1 MATKLK
7 NNKLLVTIISCLVLV
22 GLSVGMYMTYP
33 NIEEYIEKNKDNY
46 FEYYSFYEQM
56 RYQMYLTYI
65 EALENENS
73 DSLTI
78 VEKLYDLPTKDFESI
93 YKDLLNK
100 YYDRYNDDE
109 VEQKVSF
116 SILNGV
122 VVETS
127 TNLNSATEENPQ
139 VEQSVKFSQLSQE
152 QQLAAIKDLLVEF
165 MRSDIDELRYQYN
178 LENLYYFAVDQTNNQ
193 TYSYNGYSG
202 PQLSELSL
210 LLNNRTED
218 TLAQLKEDYQYF
230 LVLDFDTEGNLTVS
244 NLYGVTFTSGYS
256 TSGNLSTINAEKE
269 VSNRLD
275 SRSLV
280 YNQVVTFTPIKNMTF
295 VYGVPTQLLYSDE
308 INQRD
313 YWPTF
318 YNIQGMSFFYDGIAL
333 IALALFALIIP
344 LKSISNVKFIKR
356 ILKWP
361 IESLLLTASIPFAFF
376 IELLP
381 NMIYSTIENRLV
393 TGIPEQAQA
402 IFTVTFNLVV
412 WFAVFTWMFILF
424 LYIKS
429 LFKQGWKVTF
439 TERCWTYRV
448 CRFFFRK
455 LRKLLKVDL
464 KEKNT
469 KKLFFLVGI
478 QCILLSL
485 FCLGWFFG
493 IIGVF
498 IYSIVLYV
506 LLRKYLM
513 KTQKDYVQLFEVTEQ
528 LAEGNLEVEID
539 EDLGIFNAFKEEVMH
554 IQGGFKKA
562 VEAEV
567 RSQRMKTDLIANVSH
582 DLKTPLTSI
591 ITYTDLL
598 KDEDLDK
605 EKRAQ
610 YLETLDQKAQR
621 LKILIEDLF
630 EMSKASSGNIT
641 MNLQEVE
648 VISLMKQT
656 LLELEDKIDAANL
669 IIRRNF
675 PEHKVLLMLDSERTF
690 RVFDNLILN
699 MTKYAMPHTR
709 AYINIVDLEQSVQII
724 FRNMSADEINVD
736 VDELTERF
744 VRGDQSRHT
753 EGSGLGLAIAK
764 SFVELQGGTLDI
776 HIDGD
781 LFKVILTF
789 NK

>member
-1 MATKLK
+1 M
-7 NNKLLVTIISCLVLV
+7 
-22 GLSVGMYMTYP
+22 
-33 NIEEYIEKNKDNY
+33 
-46 FEYYSFYEQM
+46 
-56 RYQMYLTYI
+56 
-65 EALENENS
+65 
-73 DSLTI
+73 
-78 VEKLYDLPTKDFESI
+78 
-93 YKDLLNK
+93 
-100 YYDRYNDDE
+100 
-109 VEQKVSF
+109 
-116 SILNGV
+116 
-122 VVETS
+122 
-127 TNLNSATEENPQ
+127 
-139 VEQSVKFSQLSQE
+139 
-152 QQLAAIKDLLVEF
+152 
-165 MRSDIDELRYQYN
+165 
-178 LENLYYFAVDQTNNQ
+178 
-193 TYSYNGYSG
+193 
-202 PQLSELSL
+202 
-210 LLNNRTED
+210 
-218 TLAQLKEDYQYF
+218 
-230 LVLDFDTEGNLTVS
+230 
-244 NLYGVTFTSGYS
+244 
-256 TSGNLSTINAEKE
+256 
-269 VSNRLD
+269 
-275 SRSLV
+275 
-280 YNQVVTFTPIKNMTF
+280 
-295 VYGVPTQLLYSDE
+295 
-308 INQRD
+308 
-313 YWPTF
+313 
-318 YNIQGMSFFYDGIAL
+318 
-333 IALALFALIIP
+333 
-344 LKSISNVKFIKR
+344 
-356 ILKWP
+356 
-361 IESLLLTASIPFAFF
+361 
-376 IELLP
+376 
-381 NMIYSTIENRLV
+381 
-393 TGIPEQAQA
+393 
-402 IFTVTFNLVV
+402 
-412 WFAVFTWMFILF
+412 
-424 LYIKS
+424 
-429 LFKQGWKVTF
+429 TF
-439 TERCWTYRV
+439 TERCWTYRG
-448 CRFFFRK
+448 CRFLIRK
-455 LRKLLKVDL
+455 LRKFLKVDL

-493 IIGVF
+493 IIGGF

-506 LLRKYLM
+506 FLRKYLM
-513 KTQKDYVQLFEVTEQ
+513 KTEKDYAHLFKVTEQ

-669 IIRRNF
+669 MIRRNF

-709 AYINIVDLEQSVQII
+709 AYIDIVDLEQSVQII
-724 FRNMSADEINVD
+724 FRNMSANEINVD

-744 VRGDQSRHT
+744 VRGDQARHT

-764 SFVELQGGTLDI
+764 SFVELQDGTLDI

>member
-1 MATKLK
+1 M
-7 NNKLLVTIISCLVLV
+7 LV
-22 GLSVGMYMTYP
+22 GLSIGMYRIYP
-33 NIEEYIEKNKDNY
+33 NIEEYVEKNRDNY
-46 FEYYSFYEQM
+46 FESYSFYEQM
-56 RYQMYLTYI
+56 RYQMYLTYV

-78 VEKLYDLPTKDFESI
+78 VEKLYDVPTKDFESI
-93 YKDLLNK
+93 YKDLLNQ
-100 YYDRYNDDE
+100 YYDRYGYDEEYDDDE
-109 VEQKVSF
+109 LEQKVSF

-122 VVETS
+122 TVETS
-127 TNLNSATEENPQ
+127 TSLNGAAEKNSQ
-139 VEQSVKFSQLSQE
+139 VEQSMKFSQLSQE

-165 MRSDIDELRYQYN
+165 MPSDIDELRYEYN

-193 TYSYNGYSG
+193 TYSYSGYSS

-210 LLNNRTED
+210 LLNNPTED

-256 TSGNLSTINAEKE
+256 TSENLPIINPEKE

-275 SRSLV
+275 SGSIV
-280 YNQVVTFTPIKNMTF
+280 YNQVVTFAPIKNMTF
-295 VYGVPTQLLYSDE
+295 VYGVPAQLLYYDD
-308 INQRD
+308 IYRD
-313 YWPTF
+313 DYVMTF
-318 YNIQGMSFFYDGIAL
+318 YNIQEMSLFYDGIAL
-333 IALALFALIIP
+333 VALAVFVLIIP

-376 IELLP
+376 IELIP
-381 NMIYSTIENRLV
+381 SIIYSTIENRLV

-402 IFTVTFNLVV
+402 IFTVTFNLLL

-439 TERCWTYRV
+439 TERCWTYRG
-448 CRFFFRK
+448 CRFLIRK
-455 LRKLLKVDL
+455 LRKFLKVDL
-464 KEKNT
+464 KEENT

-478 QCILLSL
+478 QWILISV

-493 IIGVF
+493 IIGGF

-506 LLRKYLM
+506 FLLKYLM
-513 KTQKDYVQLFEVTEQ
+513 KTEKDYAHLFKVTEQ
-528 LAEGNLEVEID
+528 LAEGNLDVEID

-621 LKILIEDLF
+621 LKVLIEDLF

-648 VISLMKQT
+648 LTSLMKQT
-656 LLELEDKIDAANL
+656 LLELEDKIEEANL
-669 IIRRNF
+669 MIRSNF

-709 AYINIVDLEQSVQII
+709 AYIDIVDLEQSVQII

>member
-7 NNKLLVTIISCLVLV
+7 NSKIFISVISCLFLLF
-22 GLSVGMYMTYP
+22 LSVGVYVNYH
-33 NIEEYIEKNKDNY
+33 NINDISKLRSYSY
-46 FEYYSFYEQM
+46 FEDYDFYEKM
-56 RYQMYLTYI
+56 NARNYQLYFEQLVQSKDGKSL
-65 EALENENS
+65 ALEDIFPLESVEDRLEIFQILQAPGYIYDEYNTCQVDDGETETSNLFKESVSTNTQPICPSTSKIEQMTKQQFTNLSENEQLAIINP
-73 DSLTI
+73 
-78 VEKLYDLPTKDFESI
+78 V
-93 YKDLLNK
+93 LNK
-100 YYDRYNDDE
+100 GLE
-109 VEQKVSF
+109 
-116 SILNGV
+116 
-122 VVETS
+122 
-127 TNLNSATEENPQ
+127 NLKNIFVHNY
-139 VEQSVKFSQLSQE
+139 V
-152 QQLAAIKDLLVEF
+152 D
-165 MRSDIDELRYQYN
+165 YN
-178 LENLYYFAVDQTNNQ
+178 LPNLYYFAMVHETKEKIGDESLESLLMSSTNSQVEEQYQYYVILEYDAVGNLKV
-193 TYSYNGYSG
+193 N
-202 PQLSELSL
+202 QLSG
-210 LLNNRTED
+210 
-218 TLAQLKEDYQYF
+218 A
-230 LVLDFDTEGNLTVS
+230 DFMKHSKYD
-244 NLYGVTFTSGYS
+244 
-256 TSGNLSTINAEKE
+256 
-269 VSNRLD
+269 
-275 SRSLV
+275 SLV
-280 YNQVVTFTPIKNMTF
+280 IDPKQEVKGYLEDIKLLQNYDNIPVHPIKNMTI
-295 VYGVPTQLLYSDE
+295 VYAVPKVLLHYDE
-308 INQRD
+308 ISRSQEYYS
-313 YWPTF
+313 YWG
-318 YNIQGMSFFYDGIAL
+318 IQEAL
-333 IALALFALIIP
+333 IPISLMVIGLVFIFSCFIP
-344 LKSISNVKFIKR
+344 VKVISKSKLVNC
-356 ILKWP
+356 ILSWP
-361 IESLLLTASIPFAFF
+361 VETLLLTATLPFAIF
-376 IELLP
+376 IEMLPSLVFSTLNSEFTDLLHIYMTYDMVDISM
-381 NMIYSTIENRLV
+381 MILN
-393 TGIPEQAQA
+393 
-402 IFTVTFNLVV
+402 IFV
-412 WFAVFTWMFILF
+412 WFLALAWIYVLC
-424 LYIKS
+424 LYVKN

-439 TERCWTYRV
+439 TESCWTYRG
-448 CRFFFRK
+448 CRFLFRK
-455 LRKLLKVDL
+455 LRKFLKVDL

-478 QCILLSL
+478 QWILISV

-513 KTQKDYVQLFEVTEQ
+513 KTQKDYVQLFEMTEQ

-669 IIRRNF
+669 MIRRNF

-709 AYINIVDLEQSVQII
+709 AYIDIVDLEQSVQII
-724 FRNMSADEINVD
+724 FRNMSANEINVD

-744 VRGDQSRHT
+744 VRGDQARHT

>member
-7 NNKLLVTIISCLVLV
+7 NSKIFISVISCLFLLF
-22 GLSVGMYMTYP
+22 LSVGVYVNYH
-33 NIEEYIEKNKDNY
+33 NINDISKLRSYSY
-46 FEYYSFYEQM
+46 FEDYDFYEKM
-56 RYQMYLTYI
+56 NARNYQLYFEQLVQSKDGKSL
-65 EALENENS
+65 ALEDIFPLESVEDRLEIFQILQAPGYIYDEYNTCQVDDGETETSNLFKESVSTNTQPICPSTSKIEQMTKQQFTNLSENEQLAIINP
-73 DSLTI
+73 
-78 VEKLYDLPTKDFESI
+78 V
-93 YKDLLNK
+93 LNK
-100 YYDRYNDDE
+100 GLE
-109 VEQKVSF
+109 
-116 SILNGV
+116 
-122 VVETS
+122 
-127 TNLNSATEENPQ
+127 NLKNIFVHNY
-139 VEQSVKFSQLSQE
+139 V
-152 QQLAAIKDLLVEF
+152 D
-165 MRSDIDELRYQYN
+165 YN
-178 LENLYYFAVDQTNNQ
+178 LPNLYYFAMVHETKEKIGDESLESLLMSSTNSQVEEQYQYYVILEYDAVGNLKV
-193 TYSYNGYSG
+193 N
-202 PQLSELSL
+202 QLSG
-210 LLNNRTED
+210 
-218 TLAQLKEDYQYF
+218 A
-230 LVLDFDTEGNLTVS
+230 DFMKHSKYD
-244 NLYGVTFTSGYS
+244 
-256 TSGNLSTINAEKE
+256 
-269 VSNRLD
+269 
-275 SRSLV
+275 SLV
-280 YNQVVTFTPIKNMTF
+280 IDPKQEVKGYLEDIKLLQNYDNIPVHPIKNMTI
-295 VYGVPTQLLYSDE
+295 VYAVPKVLLHYDE
-308 INQRD
+308 ISRSQEYYS
-313 YWPTF
+313 YWG
-318 YNIQGMSFFYDGIAL
+318 IQEAL
-333 IALALFALIIP
+333 IPISLMVIGLVFIFSCFIP
-344 LKSISNVKFIKR
+344 VKVISKSKLVNC
-356 ILKWP
+356 ILSWP
-361 IESLLLTASIPFAFF
+361 VETLLLTATLPFAIF
-376 IELLP
+376 IEMLPSLVFSTLNSEFTDLLHIYMTYDMVDISM
-381 NMIYSTIENRLV
+381 MILN
-393 TGIPEQAQA
+393 
-402 IFTVTFNLVV
+402 IFV
-412 WFAVFTWMFILF
+412 WFLALAWIYVLC
-424 LYIKS
+424 LYVKN

-439 TERCWTYRV
+439 TESCWTYRG
-448 CRFFFRK
+448 CRFLFRK
-455 LRKLLKVDL
+455 LRKFLKVDL

-513 KTQKDYVQLFEVTEQ
+513 KTQKDYVQLFEMTEQ

-669 IIRRNF
+669 MIRRNF

-709 AYINIVDLEQSVQII
+709 AYIDIVDLEQSVQII
-724 FRNMSADEINVD
+724 FRNMSANEINVD

-744 VRGDQSRHT
+744 VRGDQARHT
-753 EGSGLGLAIAK
+753 EGSGLGLAIAR
-764 SFVELQGGTLDI
+764 SLVEVQGGKLGLEV
-776 HIDGD
+776 DGD
-781 LFKVILTF
+781 LFKVVIEF
-789 NK
+789 PH

>member
-7 NNKLLVTIISCLVLV
+7 NSKIFISVISCLFLLF
-22 GLSVGMYMTYP
+22 LSVGVYVNYH
-33 NIEEYIEKNKDNY
+33 NINDISKLRSYSY
-46 FEYYSFYEQM
+46 FEDYDFYEKM
-56 RYQMYLTYI
+56 NARNYQLYFEQLVQSKDGKSL
-65 EALENENS
+65 ALEDIFPLESVEDRLEIFQILQAPGYIYDEYNTCQVDDGETETSNLFKESVSTNTQPICPSTSKIEQMTKQQFTNLSENEQLAIINP
-73 DSLTI
+73 
-78 VEKLYDLPTKDFESI
+78 V
-93 YKDLLNK
+93 LNK
-100 YYDRYNDDE
+100 GLE
-109 VEQKVSF
+109 
-116 SILNGV
+116 
-122 VVETS
+122 
-127 TNLNSATEENPQ
+127 NLKNIFVHNY
-139 VEQSVKFSQLSQE
+139 V
-152 QQLAAIKDLLVEF
+152 D
-165 MRSDIDELRYQYN
+165 YN
-178 LENLYYFAVDQTNNQ
+178 LPNLYYFAMVHETKEKIGDESLESLLMSSTNSQVEEQYQYYVILEYDAVGNLKV
-193 TYSYNGYSG
+193 N
-202 PQLSELSL
+202 QLSG
-210 LLNNRTED
+210 
-218 TLAQLKEDYQYF
+218 A
-230 LVLDFDTEGNLTVS
+230 DFMKHSKYD
-244 NLYGVTFTSGYS
+244 
-256 TSGNLSTINAEKE
+256 
-269 VSNRLD
+269 
-275 SRSLV
+275 SLV
-280 YNQVVTFTPIKNMTF
+280 IDPKQEVKGYLEDIKLLQNYDNIPVHPIKNMTI
-295 VYGVPTQLLYSDE
+295 VYAVPKVLLHYDE
-308 INQRD
+308 ISRSQEYYS
-313 YWPTF
+313 YWG
-318 YNIQGMSFFYDGIAL
+318 IQEAL
-333 IALALFALIIP
+333 IPISLMVIGLVFIFSCFIP
-344 LKSISNVKFIKR
+344 VKVISKSKLVNC
-356 ILKWP
+356 ILSWP
-361 IESLLLTASIPFAFF
+361 VETLLLTATLPFAIF
-376 IELLP
+376 IEMLPSLVFSTLNSEFTDLLHIYMTYDMVDISM
-381 NMIYSTIENRLV
+381 MILN
-393 TGIPEQAQA
+393 
-402 IFTVTFNLVV
+402 IFV
-412 WFAVFTWMFILF
+412 WFLALAWIYVLC
-424 LYIKS
+424 LYVKN

-439 TERCWTYRV
+439 TESCWTYRG
-448 CRFFFRK
+448 CRFLFRK
-455 LRKLLKVDL
+455 LRKFLKVDL

-513 KTQKDYVQLFEVTEQ
+513 KTQKDYVQLFEMTEQ

-669 IIRRNF
+669 MIRRNF

-709 AYINIVDLEQSVQII
+709 AYIDIVDLEQSVQII
-724 FRNMSADEINVD
+724 FRNMSANEINVD

-744 VRGDQSRHT
+744 VRGDQARHT

>member
-1 MATKLK
+1 MK
-7 NNKLLVTIISCLVLV
+7 NSKIFISVISCLFLLF
-22 GLSVGMYMTYP
+22 LSVGVYVNYH
-33 NIEEYIEKNKDNY
+33 NINDISKLRSYSY
-46 FEYYSFYEQM
+46 FEDYDFYEKM
-56 RYQMYLTYI
+56 NARNYQLYFEQLVQSKDGKSL
-65 EALENENS
+65 ALEDIFPLESVEDRLEIFQILQAPGYIYDEYNTCQVDDGETETSNLFKESVSTNTQPICPSTSKIEQMTKQQFTNLSENEQLAIINP
-73 DSLTI
+73 
-78 VEKLYDLPTKDFESI
+78 V
-93 YKDLLNK
+93 LNK
-100 YYDRYNDDE
+100 GLE
-109 VEQKVSF
+109 
-116 SILNGV
+116 
-122 VVETS
+122 
-127 TNLNSATEENPQ
+127 NLKNIFVHNY
-139 VEQSVKFSQLSQE
+139 V
-152 QQLAAIKDLLVEF
+152 D
-165 MRSDIDELRYQYN
+165 YN
-178 LENLYYFAVDQTNNQ
+178 LPNLYYFAMVHETKEKIGDESLESLLMSSTNSQVEEQYQYYVILEYDAVGNLKV
-193 TYSYNGYSG
+193 N
-202 PQLSELSL
+202 QLSG
-210 LLNNRTED
+210 
-218 TLAQLKEDYQYF
+218 A
-230 LVLDFDTEGNLTVS
+230 DFMKHSKYD
-244 NLYGVTFTSGYS
+244 
-256 TSGNLSTINAEKE
+256 
-269 VSNRLD
+269 
-275 SRSLV
+275 SLV
-280 YNQVVTFTPIKNMTF
+280 IDPKQEVKGYLEDIKLLQNYDNIPVHPIKNMTI
-295 VYGVPTQLLYSDE
+295 VYAVPKVLLHYDE
-308 INQRD
+308 ISRSQEYYS
-313 YWPTF
+313 YWG
-318 YNIQGMSFFYDGIAL
+318 IQEAL
-333 IALALFALIIP
+333 IPISLMVIGLVFIFSCFIP
-344 LKSISNVKFIKR
+344 VKVISKSKLVNC
-356 ILKWP
+356 ILSWP
-361 IESLLLTASIPFAFF
+361 VETLLLTATLPFAIF
-376 IELLP
+376 IEMLPSLVFSTLNSEFTDLLHIYMTYDMVDISM
-381 NMIYSTIENRLV
+381 MILN
-393 TGIPEQAQA
+393 
-402 IFTVTFNLVV
+402 IFV
-412 WFAVFTWMFILF
+412 WFLALAWIYVLC
-424 LYIKS
+424 LYVKN

-439 TERCWTYRV
+439 TESCWTYRG
-448 CRFFFRK
+448 CRFLFRK
-455 LRKLLKVDL
+455 LRKFLKVDL

-513 KTQKDYVQLFEVTEQ
+513 KTQKDYVQLFEMTEQ

-669 IIRRNF
+669 MIRRNF

-709 AYINIVDLEQSVQII
+709 AYIDIVDLEQSVQII
-724 FRNMSADEINVD
+724 FRNMSANEINVD

-744 VRGDQSRHT
+744 VRGDQARHT

>member
-7 NNKLLVTIISCLVLV
+7 NSKIFISVISCLFLLF
-22 GLSVGMYMTYP
+22 LSVGVYVNYH
-33 NIEEYIEKNKDNY
+33 NINDISKLRSYSY
-46 FEYYSFYEQM
+46 FEDYDFYEKM
-56 RYQMYLTYI
+56 NARNYQLYFEQLVQSKDGKSL
-65 EALENENS
+65 ALEDIFPLESVEDRLEIFQILQAPGYIYDEYNTCQVDDGETETSNLFKESVSTNTQPICPSTSKIEQMTKQQFTNLSENEQLAIINP
-73 DSLTI
+73 
-78 VEKLYDLPTKDFESI
+78 V
-93 YKDLLNK
+93 LNK
-100 YYDRYNDDE
+100 GLE
-109 VEQKVSF
+109 
-116 SILNGV
+116 
-122 VVETS
+122 
-127 TNLNSATEENPQ
+127 NLKNIFVHNY
-139 VEQSVKFSQLSQE
+139 V
-152 QQLAAIKDLLVEF
+152 D
-165 MRSDIDELRYQYN
+165 YN
-178 LENLYYFAVDQTNNQ
+178 LPNLYYFAMVHETKEKIGDESLESLLMSSTNSQVEEQYQYYVILEYDAVGNLKV
-193 TYSYNGYSG
+193 N
-202 PQLSELSL
+202 QLSG
-210 LLNNRTED
+210 
-218 TLAQLKEDYQYF
+218 A
-230 LVLDFDTEGNLTVS
+230 DFMKHSKYD
-244 NLYGVTFTSGYS
+244 
-256 TSGNLSTINAEKE
+256 
-269 VSNRLD
+269 
-275 SRSLV
+275 SLV
-280 YNQVVTFTPIKNMTF
+280 IDPKQEVKGYLEDIKLLQNYDNIPVHPIKNMTI
-295 VYGVPTQLLYSDE
+295 VYAVPKVLLHYDE
-308 INQRD
+308 ISRSQEYYS
-313 YWPTF
+313 YWG
-318 YNIQGMSFFYDGIAL
+318 IQEAL
-333 IALALFALIIP
+333 IPISLMVIGLVFIFSCFIP
-344 LKSISNVKFIKR
+344 VKVISKSKLVNC
-356 ILKWP
+356 ILSWP
-361 IESLLLTASIPFAFF
+361 VETLLLTATLPFAIF
-376 IELLP
+376 IEMLPSLVFSTLNSEFTDLLHIYMTYDMVDISM
-381 NMIYSTIENRLV
+381 MILN
-393 TGIPEQAQA
+393 
-402 IFTVTFNLVV
+402 IFV
-412 WFAVFTWMFILF
+412 WFLALAWIYVLC
-424 LYIKS
+424 LYVKN

-439 TERCWTYRV
+439 TESCWTYRG
-448 CRFFFRK
+448 CRFLFRK
-455 LRKLLKVDL
+455 LRKFLKVDL

-513 KTQKDYVQLFEVTEQ
+513 KTQKDYVQLFEMTEQ

-582 DLKTPLTSI
+582 DLRTPLTSI

-669 IIRRNF
+669 MIRRNF

-709 AYINIVDLEQSVQII
+709 AYIDIVDLEQSVQII
-724 FRNMSADEINVD
+724 FRNMSANEINVD

-744 VRGDQSRHT
+744 VRGDQARHT

>member
-7 NNKLLVTIISCLVLV
+7 NSKIFISVISCLFLLF
-22 GLSVGMYMTYP
+22 LSVGVYVNYH
-33 NIEEYIEKNKDNY
+33 NINDISKLRSYSY
-46 FEYYSFYEQM
+46 FEDYDFYEKM
-56 RYQMYLTYI
+56 NARNYQLYFEQLVQSKDGKSL
-65 EALENENS
+65 ALEDIFPLESVEDRLEIFQILQAPGYIYDEYNTCQVDDGETETSNLFKESVSTNTQPICPSTSKIEQMTKQQFTNLSENEQLAIINP
-73 DSLTI
+73 
-78 VEKLYDLPTKDFESI
+78 V
-93 YKDLLNK
+93 LNK
-100 YYDRYNDDE
+100 GLE
-109 VEQKVSF
+109 
-116 SILNGV
+116 
-122 VVETS
+122 
-127 TNLNSATEENPQ
+127 NLKNIFVHNY
-139 VEQSVKFSQLSQE
+139 V
-152 QQLAAIKDLLVEF
+152 D
-165 MRSDIDELRYQYN
+165 YN
-178 LENLYYFAVDQTNNQ
+178 LPNLYYFAMVHETKEKIGDESLESLLMSSTNSQVEEQYQYYVILEYDAVGNLKV
-193 TYSYNGYSG
+193 N
-202 PQLSELSL
+202 QLSG
-210 LLNNRTED
+210 
-218 TLAQLKEDYQYF
+218 A
-230 LVLDFDTEGNLTVS
+230 DFMKHSKYD
-244 NLYGVTFTSGYS
+244 
-256 TSGNLSTINAEKE
+256 
-269 VSNRLD
+269 
-275 SRSLV
+275 SLV
-280 YNQVVTFTPIKNMTF
+280 IDPKQEVKGYLEDIKLLQNYDNIPVHPIKNMTI
-295 VYGVPTQLLYSDE
+295 VYAVPKVLLHYDE
-308 INQRD
+308 ISRSQEYYS
-313 YWPTF
+313 YWG
-318 YNIQGMSFFYDGIAL
+318 IQEAL
-333 IALALFALIIP
+333 IPISLMVIGLVFIFSCFIP
-344 LKSISNVKFIKR
+344 VKVISKSKLVNC
-356 ILKWP
+356 ILSWP
-361 IESLLLTASIPFAFF
+361 VETLLLTATLPFAIF
-376 IELLP
+376 IEMLPSLVFSTLNSEFTDLLHIYMTYDMVDISM
-381 NMIYSTIENRLV
+381 MILN
-393 TGIPEQAQA
+393 
-402 IFTVTFNLVV
+402 IFV
-412 WFAVFTWMFILF
+412 WFLALAWIYVLC
-424 LYIKS
+424 LYVKN

-439 TERCWTYRV
+439 TESCWTYRG
-448 CRFFFRK
+448 CRFLFRK
-455 LRKLLKVDL
+455 LRKFLKVDL

-513 KTQKDYVQLFEVTEQ
+513 KTQKDYVQLFEMTEQ
-528 LAEGNLEVEID
+528 LEEGNLEVEID

-554 IQGGFKKA
+554 NQGGFKKA

-669 IIRRNF
+669 MIRRNF

-709 AYINIVDLEQSVQII
+709 AYIDIVDLEQSVQII
-724 FRNMSADEINVD
+724 FRNMSANEINVD

-744 VRGDQSRHT
+744 VRGDQARHT

>member
-1 MATKLK
+1 M
-7 NNKLLVTIISCLVLV
+7 LV
-22 GLSVGMYMTYP
+22 GLSIGMYRIYP
-33 NIEEYIEKNKDNY
+33 NIEEYVEKNRDNY
-46 FEYYSFYEQM
+46 FESYSFYEQM
-56 RYQMYLTYI
+56 RYQMYLTYV

-78 VEKLYDLPTKDFESI
+78 VEKLYDVPTKDFESI
-93 YKDLLNK
+93 YKDLLNQ
-100 YYDRYNDDE
+100 YYDRYGYDEEYDD
-109 VEQKVSF
+109 VEQNVSF

-122 VVETS
+122 TVETS
-127 TNLNSATEENPQ
+127 TSLNGAAEKNSQ
-139 VEQSVKFSQLSQE
+139 VEQSMKFSQLSHE

-165 MRSDIDELRYQYN
+165 MPSDIDELRYEYN

-193 TYSYNGYSG
+193 TYSYSGYSS

-210 LLNNRTED
+210 LLNNPTED

-230 LVLDFDTEGNLTVS
+230 VILDYDADGNLTVS
-244 NLYGVTFTSGYS
+244 NLYGVNFTSGYS
-256 TSGNLSTINAEKE
+256 TSENLPIINPEKE

-275 SRSLV
+275 SGSIV
-280 YNQVVTFTPIKNMTF
+280 YNQVVTFAPIKNMTF
-295 VYGVPTQLLYSDE
+295 VYGVPAQLLYYDD
-308 INQRD
+308 IYRD
-313 YWPTF
+313 DYVMTF
-318 YNIQGMSFFYDGIAL
+318 YNIQEMSLFYDGIAL
-333 IALALFALIIP
+333 VALAVFVLIIP

-376 IELLP
+376 IELIP
-381 NMIYSTIENRLV
+381 SIIYSTIENRLV

-402 IFTVTFNLVV
+402 IFTVTFNLLV

-439 TERCWTYRV
+439 TERCWTYRG
-448 CRFFFRK
+448 CRFLFRK
-455 LRKLLKVDL
+455 LRKFLKVDL

-493 IIGVF
+493 IIGGF

-506 LLRKYLM
+506 FLRKYLM
-513 KTQKDYVQLFEVTEQ
+513 KTQKDYAHLFKVTEQ

-539 EDLGIFNAFKEEVMH
+539 EDLGMFNAFKEEVMH

-567 RSQRMKTDLIANVSH
+567 KSQRMKTDLIANVSH

-598 KDEDLDK
+598 KDENLAP

-648 VISLMKQT
+648 VVSLMKQT
-656 LLELEDKIDAANL
+656 LFELEDKIVAANL
-669 IIRRNF
+669 TIRRNF
-675 PEHKVLLMLDSERTF
+675 PEHKVTLMLDSERTF

-699 MTKYAMPHTR
+699 MTKYAMSGTR
-709 AYINIVDLEQSVQII
+709 AYIDIVDLEQSVQII

-764 SFVELQGGTLDI
+764 SFVELQGGALNI

>member
-1 MATKLK
+1 LATKLK
-7 NNKLLVTIISCLVLV
+7 NSKIFISVISCLFLLF
-22 GLSVGMYMTYP
+22 LSVGVYVNYH
-33 NIEEYIEKNKDNY
+33 NINDISKLRSYSY
-46 FEYYSFYEQM
+46 FEDYDFYEKM
-56 RYQMYLTYI
+56 NARNYQLYFEQLVQSKDGKSL
-65 EALENENS
+65 ALEDIFPLESVEDRLEIFQILQAPGYIYDEYNTCQVDDGETETSNLFKESVSTNTQPICPSTSKIEQMTKQQFTNLSENEQLAIINP
-73 DSLTI
+73 
-78 VEKLYDLPTKDFESI
+78 V
-93 YKDLLNK
+93 LNK
-100 YYDRYNDDE
+100 GLE
-109 VEQKVSF
+109 
-116 SILNGV
+116 
-122 VVETS
+122 
-127 TNLNSATEENPQ
+127 NLKNIFVHNY
-139 VEQSVKFSQLSQE
+139 V
-152 QQLAAIKDLLVEF
+152 D
-165 MRSDIDELRYQYN
+165 YN
-178 LENLYYFAVDQTNNQ
+178 LPNLYYFAMVHETKEKIGDESLESLLMSSTNSQVEEQYQYYVILEYDAVGNLKV
-193 TYSYNGYSG
+193 N
-202 PQLSELSL
+202 QLSG
-210 LLNNRTED
+210 
-218 TLAQLKEDYQYF
+218 A
-230 LVLDFDTEGNLTVS
+230 DFMKHSKYD
-244 NLYGVTFTSGYS
+244 
-256 TSGNLSTINAEKE
+256 
-269 VSNRLD
+269 
-275 SRSLV
+275 SLV
-280 YNQVVTFTPIKNMTF
+280 IDPKQEVKGYLEDIKLLQNYDNIPVHPIKNMTI
-295 VYGVPTQLLYSDE
+295 VYAVPKVLLHYDE
-308 INQRD
+308 ISRSQEYYS
-313 YWPTF
+313 YWG
-318 YNIQGMSFFYDGIAL
+318 IQEAL
-333 IALALFALIIP
+333 IPISLMVIGLVFIFSCFIP
-344 LKSISNVKFIKR
+344 VKVISKSKLVNC
-356 ILKWP
+356 ILSWP
-361 IESLLLTASIPFAFF
+361 VETLLLTATLPFAIF
-376 IELLP
+376 IEMLPSLVFSTLNSEFTDLLHIYMTYDMVDISM
-381 NMIYSTIENRLV
+381 MILN
-393 TGIPEQAQA
+393 
-402 IFTVTFNLVV
+402 IFV
-412 WFAVFTWMFILF
+412 WFLALAWIYVLC
-424 LYIKS
+424 LYVKN

-439 TERCWTYRV
+439 TESCWTYRG
-448 CRFFFRK
+448 CRFLFRK
-455 LRKLLKVDL
+455 LRKFLKVDL

-513 KTQKDYVQLFEVTEQ
+513 KTQKDYVQLFEMTEQ

-669 IIRRNF
+669 MIRRNF

-709 AYINIVDLEQSVQII
+709 AYIDIVDLEQSVQII
-724 FRNMSADEINVD
+724 FRNMSANEINVD

-744 VRGDQSRHT
+744 VRGDQARHT

>member
-1 MATKLK
+1 M
-7 NNKLLVTIISCLVLV
+7 LV
-22 GLSVGMYMTYP
+22 GLSIGMYRIYP
-33 NIEEYIEKNKDNY
+33 NIEEYVEKNRDNY
-46 FEYYSFYEQM
+46 FESYSFYEQM
-56 RYQMYLTYI
+56 RYQMYLTYV

-78 VEKLYDLPTKDFESI
+78 VEKLYDVPTKDFESI
-93 YKDLLNK
+93 YKDLLNQ
-100 YYDRYNDDE
+100 YYDRYGYDEEYDD
-109 VEQKVSF
+109 VEQNVSF

-122 VVETS
+122 TVETS
-127 TNLNSATEENPQ
+127 TSLNGAAEKNSQ
-139 VEQSVKFSQLSQE
+139 VEQSMKFSQLSQE

-165 MRSDIDELRYQYN
+165 MPSDIDELRYEYN

-193 TYSYNGYSG
+193 TYSYSGYSS

-210 LLNNRTED
+210 LLNNPTED

-256 TSGNLSTINAEKE
+256 TSENLPIINPEKE

-275 SRSLV
+275 SGSIV
-280 YNQVVTFTPIKNMTF
+280 YNQVVTFAPIKNMTF
-295 VYGVPTQLLYSDE
+295 VYGVPAQLLYYDD
-308 INQRD
+308 IYRD
-313 YWPTF
+313 DYVMTF
-318 YNIQGMSFFYDGIAL
+318 YNIQEMSLFYDGIAL
-333 IALALFALIIP
+333 VALAVFVLIIP

-376 IELLP
+376 IELIP
-381 NMIYSTIENRLV
+381 SIIYSTIENRLV

-402 IFTVTFNLVV
+402 IFTVTFNLLV

-439 TERCWTYRV
+439 TERCWTYRG
-448 CRFFFRK
+448 CRFLIRK
-455 LRKLLKVDL
+455 LRKFLKVDL

-493 IIGVF
+493 IIGGF

-506 LLRKYLM
+506 FLRKYLM
-513 KTQKDYVQLFEVTEQ
+513 KTEKDYAHLFKVTEQ
-528 LAEGNLEVEID
+528 LAEGNLDVEID

-621 LKILIEDLF
+621 LKVLIEDLF
-630 EMSKASSGNIT
+630 EMSKASSGNMT

-648 VISLMKQT
+648 LTSLMKQT
-656 LLELEDKIDAANL
+656 LLELEDKIEEANL
-669 IIRRNF
+669 MIRSNF

-709 AYINIVDLEQSVQII
+709 AYIDIVDLEQSVQII

-764 SFVELQGGTLDI
+764 SFVELQGGALNI

>member
-100 YYDRYNDDE
+100 YYDRYDDDE
-109 VEQKVSF
+109 VEEKVSF

-256 TSGNLSTINAEKE
+256 TEKE

-280 YNQVVTFTPIKNMTF
+280 YNQVVTFAPIKNMTF

-333 IALALFALIIP
+333 IALVLFALIIP

-381 NMIYSTIENRLV
+381 NMIYSTIENRVV

-485 FCLGWFFG
+485 FCLGWLFG

-709 AYINIVDLEQSVQII
+709 AYIDIADLEQSVQII

-744 VRGDQSRHT
+744 VRGDQARHT

>member
-1 MATKLK
+1 M
-7 NNKLLVTIISCLVLV
+7 I
-22 GLSVGMYMTYP
+22 YP
-33 NIEEYIEKNKDNY
+33 NIEEYIERNKDNY
-46 FEYYSFYEQM
+46 FESYPFYEQM
-56 RYQMYLTYI
+56 RYQMYLTYV

-73 DSLTI
+73 NSLTI
-78 VEKLYDLPTKDFESI
+78 AEKLYDLPTKDFESI
-93 YKDLLNK
+93 YKDLSNQ
-100 YYDRYNDDE
+100 YYDRYSYDEEYDD
-109 VEQKVSF
+109 
-116 SILNGV
+116 
-122 VVETS
+122 
-127 TNLNSATEENPQ
+127 
-139 VEQSVKFSQLSQE
+139 VEQSLKFSQLSHE

-165 MRSDIDELRYQYN
+165 MPIDIDELRYEYI

-193 TYSYNGYSG
+193 TYSYSGYSG

-210 LLNNRTED
+210 LLNNPTED
-218 TLAQLKEDYQYF
+218 ILAQLKEDYQYF
-230 LVLDFDTEGNLTVS
+230 VVLDYDADGNLTVS

-256 TSGNLSTINAEKE
+256 TSGNLFTINAEKE

-280 YNQVVTFTPIKNMTF
+280 YNQVVTFAPIKNMTF

-308 INQRD
+308 INQRN
-313 YWPTF
+313 YWSTF
-318 YNIQGMSFFYDGIAL
+318 YNIQGMSFFYDGITL
-333 IALALFALIIP
+333 VALALFALIIP

-356 ILKWP
+356 ILKCP
-361 IESLLLTASIPFAFF
+361 IESLLLTASIPFVFF

-402 IFTVTFNLVV
+402 VFTVTFNLVV

-424 LYIKS
+424 LYIKN

-439 TERCWTYRV
+439 TESCLTYRG
-448 CRFFFRK
+448 CRFLFRK
-455 LRKLLKVDL
+455 LRKFLKVDL

-478 QCILLSL
+478 QCILLSF
-485 FCLGWFFG
+485 FCLGFLFG

-513 KTQKDYVQLFEVTEQ
+513 KTQKDYVQLFEMTEQ
-528 LAEGNLEVEID
+528 LAEGNLDVEIE

-567 RSQRMKTDLIANVSH
+567 KSQRMKTDLIANVSH

-630 EMSKASSGNIT
+630 EMSKASSGNMT

-648 VISLMKQT
+648 VVSLMKQT
-656 LLELEDKIDAANL
+656 LLELEDKIEEANL
-669 IIRRNF
+669 MIRSNF
-675 PEHKVLLMLDSERTF
+675 PGHKLILMLDSERMF

-709 AYINIVDLEQSVQII
+709 AYIDIVDLEQSVQII
-724 FRNMSADEINVD
+724 FRNMSANEINVD

-764 SFVELQGGTLDI
+764 SFVELQSGTFNI

>member
-1 MATKLK
+1 MAIKLK
-7 NNKLLVTIISCLVLV
+7 SSKIFIIIVSLFVLF
-22 GLSVGMYMTYP
+22 GLSVGMYASYP
-33 NIEEYIEKNKDNY
+33 RIEKYVEENKPA
-46 FEYYSFYEQM
+46 YYDYDEFYDQM
-56 RYQMYLTYI
+56 QYRMYLTYI

-73 DSLTI
+73 DSLNI
-78 VEKLYDLPTKDFESI
+78 VEKLYDVPTKDFESI
-93 YKDLLNK
+93 YKDLLNQ
-100 YYDRYNDDE
+100 YYDRYGYDEEYDD
-109 VEQKVSF
+109 VEKNVSF

-122 VVETS
+122 TVETS
-127 TNLNSATEENPQ
+127 TSLNAASENNSQ
-139 VEQSVKFSQLSQE
+139 VEQSMKFSQLSHE

-165 MRSDIDELRYQYN
+165 MPSDIDELRYEYN

-193 TYSYNGYSG
+193 TYSYSGYSG

-210 LLNNRTED
+210 LLNNSTED

-230 LVLDFDTEGNLTVS
+230 VILDYDAKGNLTVS
-244 NLYGVTFTSGYS
+244 NLYEANPTQPSTLKEISDRVSSGHMPFSQALTF
-256 TSGNLSTINAEKE
+256 AP
-269 VSNRLD
+269 V
-275 SRSLV
+275 
-280 YNQVVTFTPIKNMTF
+280 KNMTF
-295 VYGVPTQLLYSDE
+295 VYGVPKQLLYNDE
-308 INQRD
+308 INQD
-313 YWPTF
+313 YYWLTV
-318 YNIQGMSFFYDGIAL
+318 YRISESSSYYSWIAL
-333 IALALFALIIP
+333 SILAVLTLILP
-344 LKSISNVKFIKR
+344 LKSVSNIKWMNG
-356 ILKWP
+356 IFKWP

-429 LFKQGWKVTF
+429 LFKQGWKVMF
-439 TERCWTYRV
+439 TERCWTYRG
-448 CRFFFRK
+448 CRFLFRK
-455 LRKLLKVDL
+455 LRKFLKVDL

-513 KTQKDYVQLFEVTEQ
+513 KTQKDYVQLFEMTEQ

-610 YLETLDQKAQR
+610 YLEILDQKAQR

-641 MNLQEVE
+641 MNFQEVE

-656 LLELEDKIDAANL
+656 LLELEDKIEEANL
-669 IIRRNF
+669 MIRSNF

-699 MTKYAMPHTR
+699 MTKYAMSGTR
-709 AYINIVDLEQSVQII
+709 AYIDIVDLEQSVQII

-744 VRGDQSRHT
+744 VRGDQARHT

-764 SFVELQGGTLDI
+764 SFVELQDGTLDI

>member
-1 MATKLK
+1 MTIVYAVPKV
-7 NNKLLVTIISCLVLV
+7 LLHYDEISR
-22 GLSVGMYMTYP
+22 SQ
-33 NIEEYIEKNKDNY
+33 
-46 FEYYSFYEQM
+46 EYYSYWGIQ
-56 RYQMYLTYI
+56 
-65 EALENENS
+65 EALIPI
-73 DSLTI
+73 SLMVI
-78 VEKLYDLPTKDFESI
+78 GLVFIFSCFIPVKVISKSKLV
-93 YKDLLNK
+93 NC
-100 YYDRYNDDE
+100 
-109 VEQKVSF
+109 
-116 SILNGV
+116 ILSWP
-122 VVETS
+122 VET
-127 TNLNSATEENPQ
+127 
-139 VEQSVKFSQLSQE
+139 
-152 QQLAAIKDLLVEF
+152 
-165 MRSDIDELRYQYN
+165 
-178 LENLYYFAVDQTNNQ
+178 
-193 TYSYNGYSG
+193 
-202 PQLSELSL
+202 
-210 LLNNRTED
+210 
-218 TLAQLKEDYQYF
+218 
-230 LVLDFDTEGNLTVS
+230 
-244 NLYGVTFTSGYS
+244 
-256 TSGNLSTINAEKE
+256 
-269 VSNRLD
+269 
-275 SRSLV
+275 
-280 YNQVVTFTPIKNMTF
+280 
-295 VYGVPTQLLYSDE
+295 
-308 INQRD
+308 
-313 YWPTF
+313 
-318 YNIQGMSFFYDGIAL
+318 
-333 IALALFALIIP
+333 
-344 LKSISNVKFIKR
+344 
-356 ILKWP
+356 
-361 IESLLLTASIPFAFF
+361 LLLTATLPFAIF
-376 IELLP
+376 IEMLPSLVFSTLNSEFTDLLHIYMTYDMVDISM
-381 NMIYSTIENRLV
+381 MILN
-393 TGIPEQAQA
+393 
-402 IFTVTFNLVV
+402 IFV
-412 WFAVFTWMFILF
+412 WFLALAWIYVLC
-424 LYIKS
+424 LYVKN

-439 TERCWTYRV
+439 TESCWTYRG
-448 CRFFFRK
+448 CRFLFRK
-455 LRKLLKVDL
+455 LRKFLKVDL

-513 KTQKDYVQLFEVTEQ
+513 KTQKDYVQLFEMTEQ

-669 IIRRNF
+669 MIRRNF

-709 AYINIVDLEQSVQII
+709 AYIDIVDLEQSVQII
-724 FRNMSADEINVD
+724 FRNMSANEINVD

-744 VRGDQSRHT
+744 VRGDQARHT

>member
-7 NNKLLVTIISCLVLV
+7 NSKIFISVISCLFLLF
-22 GLSVGMYMTYP
+22 LSVGVYVNYH
-33 NIEEYIEKNKDNY
+33 NINDISKLRSYSY
-46 FEYYSFYEQM
+46 FEDYDFYEKM
-56 RYQMYLTYI
+56 NARNYQLYFEQLVQSKDGKSL
-65 EALENENS
+65 ALEDIFPLESVEDRLEIFQILQAHGYIYDEYNTCQVDDGETETSNLFKESVSTNTQPICPSTSKIEQMTKQQFTNLSENEQLAIINP
-73 DSLTI
+73 
-78 VEKLYDLPTKDFESI
+78 V
-93 YKDLLNK
+93 LNK
-100 YYDRYNDDE
+100 GLE
-109 VEQKVSF
+109 
-116 SILNGV
+116 
-122 VVETS
+122 
-127 TNLNSATEENPQ
+127 NLKNIFVHNY
-139 VEQSVKFSQLSQE
+139 V
-152 QQLAAIKDLLVEF
+152 D
-165 MRSDIDELRYQYN
+165 YN
-178 LENLYYFAVDQTNNQ
+178 LPNLYYFAMVHETKEKIGDESLESLLMSSTNSQVEEQYQYYVILEYDAVGNLKV
-193 TYSYNGYSG
+193 N
-202 PQLSELSL
+202 QLSG
-210 LLNNRTED
+210 
-218 TLAQLKEDYQYF
+218 A
-230 LVLDFDTEGNLTVS
+230 DFMKHSKYD
-244 NLYGVTFTSGYS
+244 
-256 TSGNLSTINAEKE
+256 
-269 VSNRLD
+269 
-275 SRSLV
+275 SLV
-280 YNQVVTFTPIKNMTF
+280 IDPKQKVKGYLEDIKLLQNYDNIPVHPIKNMTI
-295 VYGVPTQLLYSDE
+295 VYAVPKVLLHYDE
-308 INQRD
+308 ISRSQEYYS
-313 YWPTF
+313 YWG
-318 YNIQGMSFFYDGIAL
+318 IQEAL
-333 IALALFALIIP
+333 IPISLMVIGLVFIFSCFIP
-344 LKSISNVKFIKR
+344 VKVISKSKLVNC
-356 ILKWP
+356 ILSWP
-361 IESLLLTASIPFAFF
+361 VETLLLTATLPFAIF
-376 IELLP
+376 IEMLPSLVFSTLNSEFTDLLHIYMTYDMVDISM
-381 NMIYSTIENRLV
+381 MILN
-393 TGIPEQAQA
+393 
-402 IFTVTFNLVV
+402 IFV
-412 WFAVFTWMFILF
+412 WFLALAWIYVLC
-424 LYIKS
+424 LYVKN

-439 TERCWTYRV
+439 TERCWTYRG
-448 CRFFFRK
+448 CRFLFRK
-455 LRKLLKVDL
+455 LRKFLKVDL

-493 IIGVF
+493 IIGGF

-506 LLRKYLM
+506 FLRKYLM
-513 KTQKDYVQLFEVTEQ
+513 KTEKDYAHLFKVTEQ

-539 EDLGIFNAFKEEVMH
+539 EDLGMFNAFKEEVMH

-567 RSQRMKTDLIANVSH
+567 KSQRMKTDLIANVSH

-598 KDEDLDK
+598 KDENLAP

-648 VISLMKQT
+648 VVSLMKQT
-656 LLELEDKIDAANL
+656 LFELEDKIVAANL
-669 IIRRNF
+669 TIRRNF
-675 PEHKVLLMLDSERTF
+675 PEHKVTLMLDSERTF

-699 MTKYAMPHTR
+699 MTKYAMSGTR
-709 AYINIVDLEQSVQII
+709 AYIDIVDLEQSVQII

-764 SFVELQGGTLDI
+764 SFVELQDGTLDI

>member
-1 MATKLK
+1 M
-7 NNKLLVTIISCLVLV
+7 ISCLFLLF
-22 GLSVGMYMTYP
+22 LSVGVYVNYH
-33 NIEEYIEKNKDNY
+33 NINDISKLRSYSY
-46 FEYYSFYEQM
+46 FEDYDFYEKM
-56 RYQMYLTYI
+56 NARNYQLYFEQLVQSKDGKSL
-65 EALENENS
+65 ALEDIFPLESVEDRLEIFQILQAPGYIYDEYNTCQVDDGEMETSNLFKESVSTNTQPICPSTSKIEQMTKQQFTNLSENEQLAIINP
-73 DSLTI
+73 
-78 VEKLYDLPTKDFESI
+78 V
-93 YKDLLNK
+93 LNK
-100 YYDRYNDDE
+100 GLE
-109 VEQKVSF
+109 
-116 SILNGV
+116 
-122 VVETS
+122 
-127 TNLNSATEENPQ
+127 NLKNIFVHNY
-139 VEQSVKFSQLSQE
+139 V
-152 QQLAAIKDLLVEF
+152 D
-165 MRSDIDELRYQYN
+165 YN
-178 LENLYYFAVDQTNNQ
+178 LPNLYYFAMVHETKEKIGDESLESLLMSSTNSQVEEQYQYYVILEYDAVGNLKV
-193 TYSYNGYSG
+193 N
-202 PQLSELSL
+202 QLSG
-210 LLNNRTED
+210 
-218 TLAQLKEDYQYF
+218 A
-230 LVLDFDTEGNLTVS
+230 DFMKHSKYD
-244 NLYGVTFTSGYS
+244 
-256 TSGNLSTINAEKE
+256 
-269 VSNRLD
+269 
-275 SRSLV
+275 SLV
-280 YNQVVTFTPIKNMTF
+280 IDPKQEVKGYLEDIKLLQNYDNIPVHPIKNMTI
-295 VYGVPTQLLYSDE
+295 VYAVPKVLLHYDE
-308 INQRD
+308 ISRSQEYYS
-313 YWPTF
+313 YWG
-318 YNIQGMSFFYDGIAL
+318 IQEAL
-333 IALALFALIIP
+333 IPISLMVIGLVFIFSCFIP
-344 LKSISNVKFIKR
+344 VKVISKSKLVNC
-356 ILKWP
+356 ILSWP
-361 IESLLLTASIPFAFF
+361 VETLLLTATLPFAIF
-376 IELLP
+376 IEMLPSLVFSTLNSEFTDLLHIYMTYDMVDISM
-381 NMIYSTIENRLV
+381 MILN
-393 TGIPEQAQA
+393 
-402 IFTVTFNLVV
+402 IFV
-412 WFAVFTWMFILF
+412 WFLALAWIYVLC
-424 LYIKS
+424 LYVKN

-439 TERCWTYRV
+439 TESCWTYRG
-448 CRFFFRK
+448 CRFLFRK
-455 LRKLLKVDL
+455 LRKFLKVDL

-513 KTQKDYVQLFEVTEQ
+513 KTQKDYVQLFEMTEQ

-669 IIRRNF
+669 MIRRNF

-709 AYINIVDLEQSVQII
+709 AYIDIVDLEQSVQII
-724 FRNMSADEINVD
+724 FRNMSANEINVD

-744 VRGDQSRHT
+744 VRGDQARHT

>member
-7 NNKLLVTIISCLVLV
+7 NSKIFISVISCLFLLF
-22 GLSVGMYMTYP
+22 LSVGVYVNYH
-33 NIEEYIEKNKDNY
+33 NINDISKLRSYSY
-46 FEYYSFYEQM
+46 FEDYDFYEKM
-56 RYQMYLTYI
+56 NARNYQLYFEQLVQSKDGKSL
-65 EALENENS
+65 ALEDIFPLESVEDRLEIFQILQAHGYIYDEYNTCQVDDGETETSNLFKESVSTNTQPICPSTSKIEQMTKQQFTNLSENEQLAIINP
-73 DSLTI
+73 
-78 VEKLYDLPTKDFESI
+78 V
-93 YKDLLNK
+93 LNK
-100 YYDRYNDDE
+100 GLE
-109 VEQKVSF
+109 
-116 SILNGV
+116 
-122 VVETS
+122 
-127 TNLNSATEENPQ
+127 NLKNIFVHNY
-139 VEQSVKFSQLSQE
+139 V
-152 QQLAAIKDLLVEF
+152 D
-165 MRSDIDELRYQYN
+165 YN
-178 LENLYYFAVDQTNNQ
+178 LPNLYYFAMVHETKEKIGDESLESLLMSSTNSQVEEQYQYYVILEYDAVGNLKV
-193 TYSYNGYSG
+193 N
-202 PQLSELSL
+202 QLSG
-210 LLNNRTED
+210 
-218 TLAQLKEDYQYF
+218 A
-230 LVLDFDTEGNLTVS
+230 DFMKHSKYD
-244 NLYGVTFTSGYS
+244 
-256 TSGNLSTINAEKE
+256 
-269 VSNRLD
+269 
-275 SRSLV
+275 SLV
-280 YNQVVTFTPIKNMTF
+280 IDPKQEVKGYLEDIKLLQNYDNIPVHPIKNMTI
-295 VYGVPTQLLYSDE
+295 VYAVPKVLLHYDE
-308 INQRD
+308 ISRSQEYYS
-313 YWPTF
+313 YWG
-318 YNIQGMSFFYDGIAL
+318 IQEAL
-333 IALALFALIIP
+333 IPISLMVIGLVFIFSCFIP
-344 LKSISNVKFIKR
+344 VKVISKSKLVNC
-356 ILKWP
+356 ILSWP
-361 IESLLLTASIPFAFF
+361 VETLLLTATLPFAIF
-376 IELLP
+376 IEMLPSLVFSTLNSEFTDLLHIYMTYDMVDISM
-381 NMIYSTIENRLV
+381 MILN
-393 TGIPEQAQA
+393 
-402 IFTVTFNLVV
+402 IFV
-412 WFAVFTWMFILF
+412 WFLALAWIYVLC
-424 LYIKS
+424 LYVKN

-439 TERCWTYRV
+439 TESCWTYRG
-448 CRFFFRK
+448 CRFLFRK
-455 LRKLLKVDL
+455 LRKFLKVDL

-513 KTQKDYVQLFEVTEQ
+513 KTQKDYVQLFEMTEQ

-641 MNLQEVE
+641 MNFQEVE

-675 PEHKVLLMLDSERTF
+675 PEYKVLLMIDSERTF

-709 AYINIVDLEQSVQII
+709 AYIDIVDLEQSVQII

-744 VRGDQSRHT
+744 VRGDQARHT

-764 SFVELQGGTLDI
+764 SFVELQDGTLDI

>member
-1 MATKLK
+1 M
-7 NNKLLVTIISCLVLV
+7 ISCLFLLF
-22 GLSVGMYMTYP
+22 LSVGVYVNYH
-33 NIEEYIEKNKDNY
+33 NINDISKLRSYSY
-46 FEYYSFYEQM
+46 FEDYDFYEKM
-56 RYQMYLTYI
+56 NARNYQLYFEQLVQSKDGKSL
-65 EALENENS
+65 ALEDIFPLESVEDRLEIFQILQAPGYIYDEYNTCQVDDGETETSNLFKESVSTNTQPICPSTSKIEQMTKQQFTNLSENEQLAIINP
-73 DSLTI
+73 
-78 VEKLYDLPTKDFESI
+78 V
-93 YKDLLNK
+93 LNK
-100 YYDRYNDDE
+100 GLE
-109 VEQKVSF
+109 
-116 SILNGV
+116 
-122 VVETS
+122 
-127 TNLNSATEENPQ
+127 NLKNIFVHNY
-139 VEQSVKFSQLSQE
+139 V
-152 QQLAAIKDLLVEF
+152 D
-165 MRSDIDELRYQYN
+165 YN
-178 LENLYYFAVDQTNNQ
+178 LPNLYYFAMVHETKEKIGDESLESLLMSSTNSQVEEQYQYYVILEYDAVGNLKV
-193 TYSYNGYSG
+193 N
-202 PQLSELSL
+202 QLSG
-210 LLNNRTED
+210 
-218 TLAQLKEDYQYF
+218 A
-230 LVLDFDTEGNLTVS
+230 DFMKHSKYD
-244 NLYGVTFTSGYS
+244 
-256 TSGNLSTINAEKE
+256 
-269 VSNRLD
+269 
-275 SRSLV
+275 SLV
-280 YNQVVTFTPIKNMTF
+280 IDPKQEVKGYLEDIKLLQNYDNIPVHPIKNMTI
-295 VYGVPTQLLYSDE
+295 VYAVPKVLLHYDE
-308 INQRD
+308 ISRSQEYYS
-313 YWPTF
+313 YWG
-318 YNIQGMSFFYDGIAL
+318 IQEAL
-333 IALALFALIIP
+333 IPISLMVIGLVFIFSCFIP
-344 LKSISNVKFIKR
+344 VKVISKSKLVNC
-356 ILKWP
+356 ILSWP
-361 IESLLLTASIPFAFF
+361 VETLLLTATLPFAIF
-376 IELLP
+376 IEMLPSLVFSTLNSEFTDLLHIYMTYDMVDISM
-381 NMIYSTIENRLV
+381 MILN
-393 TGIPEQAQA
+393 
-402 IFTVTFNLVV
+402 IFV
-412 WFAVFTWMFILF
+412 WFLALAWIYVLC
-424 LYIKS
+424 LYVKN

-439 TERCWTYRV
+439 TESCWTYRG
-448 CRFFFRK
+448 CRFLFRK
-455 LRKLLKVDL
+455 LRKFLKVDL

-513 KTQKDYVQLFEVTEQ
+513 KTQKDYVQLFEMTEQ

-669 IIRRNF
+669 MIRRNF

-709 AYINIVDLEQSVQII
+709 AYIDIVDLEQSVQII
-724 FRNMSADEINVD
+724 FRNMSANEINVD

-744 VRGDQSRHT
+744 VRGDQARHT

>member
-1 MATKLK
+1 MAIKLK
-7 NNKLLVTIISCLVLV
+7 SSKIFIIIVSLFVLF
-22 GLSVGMYMTYP
+22 GLSVGMYASYP
-33 NIEEYIEKNKDNY
+33 RIEKYVEENKPA
-46 FEYYSFYEQM
+46 YYDYDEFYDQM
-56 RYQMYLTYI
+56 QYRMYLTYI

-73 DSLTI
+73 DSLNI
-78 VEKLYDLPTKDFESI
+78 VEKLYDVPTKDFESI
-93 YKDLLNK
+93 YKDLLNQ
-100 YYDRYNDDE
+100 YYDRYGYDEEYDD
-109 VEQKVSF
+109 VEKNVSF

-122 VVETS
+122 TVETS
-127 TNLNSATEENPQ
+127 TSLNAASENNSQ
-139 VEQSVKFSQLSQE
+139 VEQSMKFSQLSHE

-165 MRSDIDELRYQYN
+165 MPSDIDELRYEYN

-193 TYSYNGYSG
+193 TYSYSGYSG

-210 LLNNRTED
+210 LLNNPTED

-230 LVLDFDTEGNLTVS
+230 VILDYDAKGNLTVS
-244 NLYGVTFTSGYS
+244 NLYEANPTQPSTLKEISDRVSSGHMPFSQALTF
-256 TSGNLSTINAEKE
+256 AP
-269 VSNRLD
+269 V
-275 SRSLV
+275 
-280 YNQVVTFTPIKNMTF
+280 KNMTF
-295 VYGVPTQLLYSDE
+295 VYGVPKQLLYNDE
-308 INQRD
+308 INQD
-313 YWPTF
+313 YYWLTV
-318 YNIQGMSFFYDGIAL
+318 YRISESSSYYSWIAL
-333 IALALFALIIP
+333 SILAVLTLILP
-344 LKSISNVKFIKR
+344 LKSVSNIKWMNG
-356 ILKWP
+356 IFKWP

-429 LFKQGWKVTF
+429 LFKQGWKVMF
-439 TERCWTYRV
+439 TERCWTYRG
-448 CRFFFRK
+448 CRFLFRK
-455 LRKLLKVDL
+455 LRKFLKVDL

-513 KTQKDYVQLFEVTEQ
+513 KTQKDYVQLFEMTEQ

-669 IIRRNF
+669 MIRRNF

-709 AYINIVDLEQSVQII
+709 AYIDIVDLEQSVQII
-724 FRNMSADEINVD
+724 FRNMSANEINVD

-744 VRGDQSRHT
+744 VRGDQARHT

>member
-7 NNKLLVTIISCLVLV
+7 NSKIFISVISCLFLLF
-22 GLSVGMYMTYP
+22 LSVGVYVNYH
-33 NIEEYIEKNKDNY
+33 NINDISKLRSYSY
-46 FEYYSFYEQM
+46 FEDYDFYEKM
-56 RYQMYLTYI
+56 NARNYQLYFEQLVQSKDGKSL
-65 EALENENS
+65 ALEDIFPLESVEDRLEIFQILQAPGYIYDEYNTCQVDDGETETSNLFKESVSTNTQPICPSTSKIEQMTKQQFTNLSENEQLAIINP
-73 DSLTI
+73 
-78 VEKLYDLPTKDFESI
+78 V
-93 YKDLLNK
+93 LNK
-100 YYDRYNDDE
+100 GLE
-109 VEQKVSF
+109 
-116 SILNGV
+116 
-122 VVETS
+122 
-127 TNLNSATEENPQ
+127 NLKNIFVHNY
-139 VEQSVKFSQLSQE
+139 V
-152 QQLAAIKDLLVEF
+152 D
-165 MRSDIDELRYQYN
+165 YN
-178 LENLYYFAVDQTNNQ
+178 LPNLYYFAMVHETKEKIGDESLESLLMSSTNSQVEEQYQYYVILEYDAVGNLKV
-193 TYSYNGYSG
+193 N
-202 PQLSELSL
+202 QLSG
-210 LLNNRTED
+210 
-218 TLAQLKEDYQYF
+218 A
-230 LVLDFDTEGNLTVS
+230 DFMKHSKYD
-244 NLYGVTFTSGYS
+244 
-256 TSGNLSTINAEKE
+256 
-269 VSNRLD
+269 
-275 SRSLV
+275 SLV
-280 YNQVVTFTPIKNMTF
+280 IDPKQEVKGYLEDIKLLQNYDNIPVHPIKNMTI
-295 VYGVPTQLLYSDE
+295 VYAVPKVLLHYDE
-308 INQRD
+308 ISRSQEYYS
-313 YWPTF
+313 YWG
-318 YNIQGMSFFYDGIAL
+318 IQEAL
-333 IALALFALIIP
+333 IPISLMVIGLVFIFSCFIP
-344 LKSISNVKFIKR
+344 VKVISKSKLVNC
-356 ILKWP
+356 ILSWP
-361 IESLLLTASIPFAFF
+361 VETLLLTATLPFAIF
-376 IELLP
+376 IEMLPSLVFSTLNSEFTDLLHIYMTYDMVDISM
-381 NMIYSTIENRLV
+381 MILN
-393 TGIPEQAQA
+393 
-402 IFTVTFNLVV
+402 IFV
-412 WFAVFTWMFILF
+412 WFLALAWIYVLC
-424 LYIKS
+424 LYVKN

-439 TERCWTYRV
+439 TESCWTYRG
-448 CRFFFRK
+448 CRFLFRK
-455 LRKLLKVDL
+455 LRKFLKVDL

-513 KTQKDYVQLFEVTEQ
+513 KTQKDYVQLFEMTEQ

-554 IQGGFKKA
+554 IQGGIKKA

-669 IIRRNF
+669 MIRRNF

-709 AYINIVDLEQSVQII
+709 AYIDIVDLEQSVQII
-724 FRNMSADEINVD
+724 FRNMSANEINVD

-744 VRGDQSRHT
+744 VRGDQARHT

>member
-1 MATKLK
+1 M
-7 NNKLLVTIISCLVLV
+7 LV

-33 NIEEYIEKNKDNY
+33 NIEAYVEKNKDNY
-46 FEYYSFYEQM
+46 LESYSFYEQM
-56 RYQMYLTYI
+56 RYQMYLTYV

-73 DSLTI
+73 DSLNI
-78 VEKLYDLPTKDFESI
+78 VEKLYDVPTKDFESI
-93 YKDLLNK
+93 YKDLLNQ
-100 YYDRYNDDE
+100 YYDRYGYDEEYDD
-109 VEQKVSF
+109 VEQNVSF

-122 VVETS
+122 TVETS
-127 TNLNSATEENPQ
+127 TSLNAASENNSQ
-139 VEQSVKFSQLSQE
+139 VEQSMKFSQLSHE

-165 MRSDIDELRYQYN
+165 MPSDIDELRYEYN

-193 TYSYNGYSG
+193 TYSYSGYSG

-210 LLNNRTED
+210 LLNNSTED

-230 LVLDFDTEGNLTVS
+230 VVLDYDAEGDLTVS
-244 NLYGVTFTSGYS
+244 NLYGVNFTSRYS
-256 TSGNLSTINAEKE
+256 TSGDLSTINAEKE
-269 VSNRLD
+269 VSIRLD
-275 SRSLV
+275 SGSLG
-280 YNQVVTFTPIKNMTF
+280 YNQVVAFAPIKNMTF
-295 VYGVPTQLLYSDE
+295 VYGVPAQLLYHDD
-308 INQRD
+308 IYRD
-313 YWPTF
+313 DYVMTF
-318 YNIQGMSFFYDGIAL
+318 YNIQEMSFFYDGIAL
-333 IALALFALIIP
+333 VALALFALIIP

-381 NMIYSTIENRLV
+381 SIIYSTIENRLV
-393 TGIPEQAQA
+393 TGIPKQAQV

-439 TERCWTYRV
+439 TERCWTYRG
-448 CRFFFRK
+448 CRFLIRK
-455 LRKLLKVDL
+455 LRKFLKVDL

-478 QCILLSL
+478 QWILISV

-493 IIGVF
+493 IIGGF

-506 LLRKYLM
+506 FLRKYLM
-513 KTQKDYVQLFEVTEQ
+513 KTEKDYAHLFKVTEQ
-528 LAEGNLEVEID
+528 LAEGNLDVEID
-539 EDLGIFNAFKEEVMH
+539 EDLGIFNAFKQEVMH

-621 LKILIEDLF
+621 LKVLIEDLF

-648 VISLMKQT
+648 LTSLMKQT
-656 LLELEDKIDAANL
+656 LLELEDKIEEANL
-669 IIRRNF
+669 MIRSNF

-709 AYINIVDLEQSVQII
+709 AYIDIVDLEQSVQII

-744 VRGDQSRHT
+744 VRGDQARHT

>member
-7 NNKLLVTIISCLVLV
+7 NSKIFISVISCLFLLF
-22 GLSVGMYMTYP
+22 LSVGVYVNYH
-33 NIEEYIEKNKDNY
+33 NINDISKLRSYSY
-46 FEYYSFYEQM
+46 FEDYDFYEKM
-56 RYQMYLTYI
+56 NARNYQLYFEQLVQSKDGKSL
-65 EALENENS
+65 ALEDIFPLESVEDRLEIFQILQAHGYIYDEYNTCQVDDGETETSNLFKESVSTNTQPICPSTSKIEQMTKQQFTNLSENEQLAIINP
-73 DSLTI
+73 
-78 VEKLYDLPTKDFESI
+78 V
-93 YKDLLNK
+93 LNK
-100 YYDRYNDDE
+100 GLE
-109 VEQKVSF
+109 
-116 SILNGV
+116 
-122 VVETS
+122 
-127 TNLNSATEENPQ
+127 NLKNIFVHNY
-139 VEQSVKFSQLSQE
+139 V
-152 QQLAAIKDLLVEF
+152 D
-165 MRSDIDELRYQYN
+165 YN
-178 LENLYYFAVDQTNNQ
+178 LPNLYYFAMVHETKEKIGDESLESLLMSSTNSQVEEQYQYYVILEYDAVGNLKV
-193 TYSYNGYSG
+193 N
-202 PQLSELSL
+202 QLSG
-210 LLNNRTED
+210 
-218 TLAQLKEDYQYF
+218 A
-230 LVLDFDTEGNLTVS
+230 DFMKHSKYD
-244 NLYGVTFTSGYS
+244 
-256 TSGNLSTINAEKE
+256 
-269 VSNRLD
+269 
-275 SRSLV
+275 SLV
-280 YNQVVTFTPIKNMTF
+280 IDPKQKVKGYLEDIKLLQNYDNIPVHPIKNMTI
-295 VYGVPTQLLYSDE
+295 VYAVPKVLLHYDE
-308 INQRD
+308 ISRSQEYYS
-313 YWPTF
+313 YWG
-318 YNIQGMSFFYDGIAL
+318 IQEAL
-333 IALALFALIIP
+333 IPISLMVIGLVFIFSCFIP
-344 LKSISNVKFIKR
+344 VKVISKSKLVNC
-356 ILKWP
+356 ILSWP
-361 IESLLLTASIPFAFF
+361 VETLLLTATLPFAIF
-376 IELLP
+376 IEMLPSLVFSTLNSEFTDLLHIYMTYDMVDISM
-381 NMIYSTIENRLV
+381 MILN
-393 TGIPEQAQA
+393 
-402 IFTVTFNLVV
+402 IFV
-412 WFAVFTWMFILF
+412 WFLALAWIYVLC
-424 LYIKS
+424 LYVKN

-439 TERCWTYRV
+439 TESCWTYRG
-448 CRFFFRK
+448 CRFLFRK
-455 LRKLLKVDL
+455 LRKFLKVDL

-513 KTQKDYVQLFEVTEQ
+513 KTQKDYVQLFEMTEQ

-669 IIRRNF
+669 MIRRNF

-709 AYINIVDLEQSVQII
+709 AYIDIVDLEQSVQII
-724 FRNMSADEINVD
+724 FRNMSANEINVD

-744 VRGDQSRHT
+744 VRGDQARHT

>member
-7 NNKLLVTIISCLVLV
+7 NSKIFISVISCLFLLF
-22 GLSVGMYMTYP
+22 LSVGVYVNYH
-33 NIEEYIEKNKDNY
+33 NINDISKLRSYSY
-46 FEYYSFYEQM
+46 FEDYDFYEKM
-56 RYQMYLTYI
+56 NARNYQLYFEQLVQSKDGKSL
-65 EALENENS
+65 ALEDIFPLESVEDRLEIFQILQAPGYIYDEYNTCQVDDGETETSNLFKESVSTNTQPICPSTSKIEQMTKQQFTNLSENEQLAIINP
-73 DSLTI
+73 
-78 VEKLYDLPTKDFESI
+78 V
-93 YKDLLNK
+93 LNK
-100 YYDRYNDDE
+100 GLE
-109 VEQKVSF
+109 
-116 SILNGV
+116 
-122 VVETS
+122 
-127 TNLNSATEENPQ
+127 NLKNIFVHNY
-139 VEQSVKFSQLSQE
+139 V
-152 QQLAAIKDLLVEF
+152 D
-165 MRSDIDELRYQYN
+165 YN
-178 LENLYYFAVDQTNNQ
+178 LPNLYYFAMVHETKEKIGDESLESLLMSSTNSQVEEQYQYYVILEYDAVGNLKV
-193 TYSYNGYSG
+193 N
-202 PQLSELSL
+202 QLSG
-210 LLNNRTED
+210 
-218 TLAQLKEDYQYF
+218 A
-230 LVLDFDTEGNLTVS
+230 DFMKHSKYD
-244 NLYGVTFTSGYS
+244 
-256 TSGNLSTINAEKE
+256 
-269 VSNRLD
+269 
-275 SRSLV
+275 SLV
-280 YNQVVTFTPIKNMTF
+280 IDPKQEVKGYLEDIKLLQNYDNIPVHPIKNMTI
-295 VYGVPTQLLYSDE
+295 VYAVPKVLLHYDE
-308 INQRD
+308 ISRSQEYYS
-313 YWPTF
+313 YWG
-318 YNIQGMSFFYDGIAL
+318 IQEAL
-333 IALALFALIIP
+333 IPISLMVIGLVFIFSCFIP
-344 LKSISNVKFIKR
+344 VKVISKSKLVNC
-356 ILKWP
+356 ILSWP
-361 IESLLLTASIPFAFF
+361 VETLLLTATLPFAIF
-376 IELLP
+376 IEMLPSLVFSTLNSEFTDLLHIYMTYDMVDISM
-381 NMIYSTIENRLV
+381 MILN
-393 TGIPEQAQA
+393 
-402 IFTVTFNLVV
+402 IFV
-412 WFAVFTWMFILF
+412 WFLALAWIYVLC
-424 LYIKS
+424 LYVKN

-439 TERCWTYRV
+439 TESCWTYRG
-448 CRFFFRK
+448 CRFLFRK
-455 LRKLLKVDL
+455 LRKFLKVDL

-513 KTQKDYVQLFEVTEQ
+513 KTQKDYVQLFEMTEQ

-669 IIRRNF
+669 MIRRNF

-709 AYINIVDLEQSVQII
+709 AYIDIVDLEQSVQII

-744 VRGDQSRHT
+744 VRGDQARHT

>member
-7 NNKLLVTIISCLVLV
+7 NSKIFISVISCLFLLF
-22 GLSVGMYMTYP
+22 LSVGVYVNYH
-33 NIEEYIEKNKDNY
+33 NINDISKLRSYSY
-46 FEYYSFYEQM
+46 FEDYDFYEKM
-56 RYQMYLTYI
+56 NARNYQLYFEQLVQSKDGKSL
-65 EALENENS
+65 ALEDIFPLESVEDRLEIFQILQAPGYIYDEYNTCQVDDGETETSNLFKESVSTNTQPICPSTSKIEQMTKQQFTNLSENEQLAIINP
-73 DSLTI
+73 
-78 VEKLYDLPTKDFESI
+78 V
-93 YKDLLNK
+93 LNK
-100 YYDRYNDDE
+100 GLE
-109 VEQKVSF
+109 
-116 SILNGV
+116 
-122 VVETS
+122 
-127 TNLNSATEENPQ
+127 NLKNIFVHNY
-139 VEQSVKFSQLSQE
+139 V
-152 QQLAAIKDLLVEF
+152 D
-165 MRSDIDELRYQYN
+165 YN
-178 LENLYYFAVDQTNNQ
+178 LPNLYYFAMVHETKEKIGDESLESLLMSSTNSQVEEQYQYYVILEYDAVGNLKV
-193 TYSYNGYSG
+193 N
-202 PQLSELSL
+202 QLSG
-210 LLNNRTED
+210 
-218 TLAQLKEDYQYF
+218 A
-230 LVLDFDTEGNLTVS
+230 DFMKHSKYD
-244 NLYGVTFTSGYS
+244 
-256 TSGNLSTINAEKE
+256 
-269 VSNRLD
+269 
-275 SRSLV
+275 SLV
-280 YNQVVTFTPIKNMTF
+280 IDPKQEVKGYLEDIKLLQNYDNIPVHPIKNMTI
-295 VYGVPTQLLYSDE
+295 VYAVPKVLLHYDE
-308 INQRD
+308 ISRSQEYYS
-313 YWPTF
+313 YWG
-318 YNIQGMSFFYDGIAL
+318 IQEAL
-333 IALALFALIIP
+333 IPISLMVIGLVFIFSCFIP
-344 LKSISNVKFIKR
+344 VKVISKSKLVNC
-356 ILKWP
+356 ILSWP
-361 IESLLLTASIPFAFF
+361 VETLLLTATLPFAIF
-376 IELLP
+376 IEMLPSLVFSTLNSEFTDLLHIYMTYDMVDISM
-381 NMIYSTIENRLV
+381 MILN
-393 TGIPEQAQA
+393 
-402 IFTVTFNLVV
+402 IFV
-412 WFAVFTWMFILF
+412 WFLALAWIYVLC
-424 LYIKS
+424 LYVKN

-439 TERCWTYRV
+439 TESCWTYRG
-448 CRFFFRK
+448 CRFLFRK
-455 LRKLLKVDL
+455 LRKFLKVDL

-513 KTQKDYVQLFEVTEQ
+513 KTQKDYVQLFEMTEQ

-630 EMSKASSGNIT
+630 EMSKASSGNIK

-669 IIRRNF
+669 MIRRNF

-709 AYINIVDLEQSVQII
+709 AYIDIVDLEQSVQII
-724 FRNMSADEINVD
+724 FRNMSANEINVD

-744 VRGDQSRHT
+744 VRGDQARHT

>member
-7 NNKLLVTIISCLVLV
+7 NSKIFISVISCLFLLF
-22 GLSVGMYMTYP
+22 LSVGVYVNYH
-33 NIEEYIEKNKDNY
+33 NINDISKLRSYSY
-46 FEYYSFYEQM
+46 FEDYDFYEKM
-56 RYQMYLTYI
+56 NARNYQLYFEQLVQSKDGKSL
-65 EALENENS
+65 ALEDIFPLESVEDRLEIFQILQAPGYIYDEYNTCQVDDGETETSNLFKESVSTNTQPICPSTSKIEQMTKQQFTNLSENEQLAIINP
-73 DSLTI
+73 
-78 VEKLYDLPTKDFESI
+78 V
-93 YKDLLNK
+93 LNK
-100 YYDRYNDDE
+100 GLE
-109 VEQKVSF
+109 
-116 SILNGV
+116 
-122 VVETS
+122 
-127 TNLNSATEENPQ
+127 NLKNIFVHNY
-139 VEQSVKFSQLSQE
+139 V
-152 QQLAAIKDLLVEF
+152 D
-165 MRSDIDELRYQYN
+165 YN
-178 LENLYYFAVDQTNNQ
+178 LPNLYYFAMVHETKEKIGDESLESLLMSSTNSQVEEQYQYYVILEYDAVGNLKV
-193 TYSYNGYSG
+193 N
-202 PQLSELSL
+202 QLSG
-210 LLNNRTED
+210 
-218 TLAQLKEDYQYF
+218 A
-230 LVLDFDTEGNLTVS
+230 DFMKHSKYD
-244 NLYGVTFTSGYS
+244 
-256 TSGNLSTINAEKE
+256 
-269 VSNRLD
+269 
-275 SRSLV
+275 SLV
-280 YNQVVTFTPIKNMTF
+280 IDPKQEVKGYLEDIKLLQNYDNIPVHPIKNMTI
-295 VYGVPTQLLYSDE
+295 VYAVPKVLLHYDE
-308 INQRD
+308 ISRSQEYYS
-313 YWPTF
+313 YWG
-318 YNIQGMSFFYDGIAL
+318 IQEAL
-333 IALALFALIIP
+333 IPISLMVIGLVFIFSCFIP
-344 LKSISNVKFIKR
+344 VKVISKSKLVNC
-356 ILKWP
+356 ILSWP
-361 IESLLLTASIPFAFF
+361 VETLLLTATLPFAIF
-376 IELLP
+376 IEMLPSLVFSTLNSEFTDLLHIYMTYDMVDISM
-381 NMIYSTIENRLV
+381 MILN
-393 TGIPEQAQA
+393 
-402 IFTVTFNLVV
+402 IFV
-412 WFAVFTWMFILF
+412 WFLALAWIYVLC
-424 LYIKS
+424 LYVKN

-439 TERCWTYRV
+439 TESCWTYRG
-448 CRFFFRK
+448 CRFLFRK
-455 LRKLLKVDL
+455 LRKFLKVDL

-513 KTQKDYVQLFEVTEQ
+513 KTQKDYVQLFEMTEQ

-610 YLETLDQKAQR
+610 YIETLDQKAQR

-669 IIRRNF
+669 MIRRNF

-709 AYINIVDLEQSVQII
+709 AYIDIVDLEQSVQII
-724 FRNMSADEINVD
+724 FRNMSANEINVD

-744 VRGDQSRHT
+744 VRGDQARHT

>member
-1 MATKLK
+1 M
-7 NNKLLVTIISCLVLV
+7 LV

-33 NIEEYIEKNKDNY
+33 NIEAYVEKNKDNY
-46 FEYYSFYEQM
+46 LESYSFYEQM

-78 VEKLYDLPTKDFESI
+78 VEKLYDVPTKDFESI
-93 YKDLLNK
+93 YKDLLNQ
-100 YYDRYNDDE
+100 YYDRYGYDEEYDDDE
-109 VEQKVSF
+109 LEQKVSF

-122 VVETS
+122 TVETS
-127 TNLNSATEENPQ
+127 TSLNGAAEKNSQ
-139 VEQSVKFSQLSQE
+139 VEQSMKFSQLSQE

-165 MRSDIDELRYQYN
+165 MPSDIDELRYEYN
-178 LENLYYFAVDQTNNQ
+178 LENLYYFVVDQTNNQ
-193 TYSYNGYSG
+193 TYSYSGYSS

-210 LLNNRTED
+210 LLNNPTED

-256 TSGNLSTINAEKE
+256 TSENLPIINPEKE

-275 SRSLV
+275 SGSIV
-280 YNQVVTFTPIKNMTF
+280 YNQVVTFAPIKNMTF
-295 VYGVPTQLLYSDE
+295 VYGVPAQLLYYDD
-308 INQRD
+308 IYRD
-313 YWPTF
+313 DYVMTF
-318 YNIQGMSFFYDGIAL
+318 YNIQEMSLFYDGIAL
-333 IALALFALIIP
+333 VALAVFVLIIP

-376 IELLP
+376 IELIP
-381 NMIYSTIENRLV
+381 SIIYSTIENRLV

-402 IFTVTFNLVV
+402 IFTVTFNLLV

-439 TERCWTYRV
+439 TERCWTYRG
-448 CRFFFRK
+448 CRFLFRK
-455 LRKLLKVDL
+455 LRKFLKVDL

-493 IIGVF
+493 IIGGF

-506 LLRKYLM
+506 FLRKYLM
-513 KTQKDYVQLFEVTEQ
+513 KTEKDYAHLFKVTEQ

-539 EDLGIFNAFKEEVMH
+539 EDLGMFNAFKEEVMH

-567 RSQRMKTDLIANVSH
+567 KSQRMKTDLIANVSH

-598 KDEDLDK
+598 KDENLAP

-648 VISLMKQT
+648 VVSLMKQT
-656 LLELEDKIDAANL
+656 LFELEDKIVAANL
-669 IIRRNF
+669 TIRRNF
-675 PEHKVLLMLDSERTF
+675 PEHKVTLMLDSERTF

-699 MTKYAMPHTR
+699 MTKYAMSGTR
-709 AYINIVDLEQSVQII
+709 AYIDIVDLEQSVQII
-724 FRNMSADEINVD
+724 FRNMSAEEINVN

-744 VRGDQSRHT
+744 VRGDQARHT

-764 SFVELQGGTLDI
+764 SFVELQDGTLDI

>member
-1 MATKLK
+1 
-7 NNKLLVTIISCLVLV
+7 
-22 GLSVGMYMTYP
+22 MTYP

-56 RYQMYLTYI
+56 RYQMYLTYV

-73 DSLTI
+73 DSLAI
-78 VEKLYDLPTKDFESI
+78 VEKLYDLPTKDLESI
-93 YKDLLNK
+93 YKDLLNQ
-100 YYDRYNDDE
+100 YYDRYGYDE
-109 VEQKVSF
+109 EYEEGIEQHVSF
-116 SILNGV
+116 SLLNGV
-122 VVETS
+122 TAETS
-127 TNLNSATEENPQ
+127 THIVELTEEVSQ
-139 VEQSVKFSQLSQE
+139 VGQPVEFSQLSQE
-152 QQLAAIKDLLVEF
+152 QQLAVIKDLLVKL
-165 MRSDIDELRYQYN
+165 MPNDIDDLRFYNN
-178 LENLYYFAVDQTNNQ
+178 LENLYYFAVNKTNNQ

-202 PQLSELSL
+202 PRLSELSL
-210 LLNNRTED
+210 LLNNLTEG

-230 LVLDFDTEGNLTVS
+230 VILDYDAEGNLTVS
-244 NLYGVTFTSGYS
+244 NLHGVTFTSGYS

-275 SRSLV
+275 SGSLL
-280 YNQVVTFTPIKNMTF
+280 YNQVVTFAPIKNMTF
-295 VYGVPTQLLYSDE
+295 VYGVPAQLLYSDE

-313 YWPTF
+313 YWLTF
-318 YNIQGMSFFYDGIAL
+318 YNIQGMSFFYDGIAFV
-333 IALALFALIIP
+333 ALALFALIIP

-361 IESLLLTASIPFAFF
+361 IESLLLTASLPFPFF

-381 NMIYSTIENRLV
+381 NMIYSTIENRV
-393 TGIPEQAQA
+393 ITGIPEQAQA

-412 WFAVFTWMFILF
+412 WFAVFMWMFILF

-439 TERCWTYRV
+439 IERCWTYRG
-448 CRFFFRK
+448 CRFLFRK
-455 LRKLLKVDL
+455 LRRFLTFDL
-464 KEKNT
+464 REKNI

-478 QCILLSL
+478 QCIVLSF

-493 IIGVF
+493 VIGVF

-506 LLRKYLM
+506 LLRKYLI
-513 KTQKDYVQLFEVTEQ
+513 KTQKDYAHLFKVTAE
-528 LAEGNLEVEID
+528 LAEGNLDVEIN
-539 EDLGIFNAFKEEVMH
+539 EDLGIFNAFKDEVTQ

-562 VEAEV
+562 VQAEV

-598 KDEDLDK
+598 KDATLD
-605 EKRAQ
+605 EQKRAQ
-610 YLETLDQKAQR
+610 YLDTLDQKAQR
-621 LKILIEDLF
+621 LKVLIEDLF
-630 EMSKASSGNIT
+630 EMSKASSGNMT
-641 MNLQEVE
+641 MNLQEVD
-648 VISLMKQT
+648 VTSLMKQT

-669 IIRRNF
+669 MIRRNF
-675 PEHKVLLMLDSERTF
+675 PEHKVVLMLDSERTF
-690 RVFDNLILN
+690 RIFDNLILN
-699 MTKYAMPHTR
+699 MTKYAMLGTR
-709 AYINIVDLEQSVQII
+709 AYIDIVDLEQSVQII
-724 FRNMSADEINVD
+724 FRNMSADEITVD

-744 VRGDQSRHT
+744 VRGDQARHT

-764 SFVELQGGTLDI
+764 SFVELQGGTFNI

>member
-1 MATKLK
+1 M
-7 NNKLLVTIISCLVLV
+7 LV

-33 NIEEYIEKNKDNY
+33 NIEAYVEKNRDNY
-46 FEYYSFYEQM
+46 FESYSFYEQM
-56 RYQMYLTYI
+56 RYQMYLTYV

-73 DSLTI
+73 DSLNI
-78 VEKLYDLPTKDFESI
+78 VEKLYDVPTKDFESI
-93 YKDLLNK
+93 YKDLLNQ
-100 YYDRYNDDE
+100 YYDRYGYDEEYDD
-109 VEQKVSF
+109 VEKNVSF

-122 VVETS
+122 TVETS
-127 TNLNSATEENPQ
+127 TSLNAASENNSQ
-139 VEQSVKFSQLSQE
+139 VEQSMKFSQLSHE

-165 MRSDIDELRYQYN
+165 MPSDIDELRYEYN

-193 TYSYNGYSG
+193 TYSYSGYSG

-210 LLNNRTED
+210 LLNNSTED

-230 LVLDFDTEGNLTVS
+230 VVLDYDADGNLTVS
-244 NLYGVTFTSGYS
+244 NLYGVNFTSGYS
-256 TSGNLSTINAEKE
+256 TSGNLSIINAEKE

-275 SRSLV
+275 SGSIV
-280 YNQVVTFTPIKNMTF
+280 YNQVVTFAPIKNMTF
-295 VYGVPTQLLYSDE
+295 VYGVPAQLLYYDD
-308 INQRD
+308 IYRD
-313 YWPTF
+313 DYMMTF
-318 YNIQGMSFFYDGIAL
+318 YNIQEMSFFYDGIAL
-333 IALALFALIIP
+333 VALALFALIIP

-429 LFKQGWKVTF
+429 LFKQGWKVMF
-439 TERCWTYRV
+439 TERCWTYRG
-448 CRFFFRK
+448 CRFLFRK
-455 LRKLLKVDL
+455 LRKFLKVDL

-513 KTQKDYVQLFEVTEQ
+513 KTQKDYVQLFEMTEQ

-582 DLKTPLTSI
+582 DLRTPLTSI

-641 MNLQEVE
+641 MNFQEVE

-675 PEHKVLLMLDSERTF
+675 PEYKVLLMIDSERTF

-699 MTKYAMPHTR
+699 MTKYAMSGTR
-709 AYINIVDLEQSVQII
+709 AYIDIVDLEQSVQII
-724 FRNMSADEINVD
+724 FRNMSAEEINVNG
-736 VDELTERF
+736 DEVTERF
-744 VRGDQSRHT
+744 VRGDQARHT

>member
-7 NNKLLVTIISCLVLV
+7 NSKIFISVISCLFLLF
-22 GLSVGMYMTYP
+22 LSVGVYVNYH
-33 NIEEYIEKNKDNY
+33 NINDISKLRSYSY
-46 FEYYSFYEQM
+46 FEDYDFYEKM
-56 RYQMYLTYI
+56 NARNYQLYFEQLVQSKDGKSL
-65 EALENENS
+65 ALEDIFPLESVEDRLEIFQILQAPGYIYDEYNTCQVDDGETETSNLFKESVSTNTQPICPSTSKIEQMTKQQFTNLSENEQLAIINP
-73 DSLTI
+73 
-78 VEKLYDLPTKDFESI
+78 V
-93 YKDLLNK
+93 LNK
-100 YYDRYNDDE
+100 GLE
-109 VEQKVSF
+109 
-116 SILNGV
+116 
-122 VVETS
+122 
-127 TNLNSATEENPQ
+127 NLKNIFVHNY
-139 VEQSVKFSQLSQE
+139 V
-152 QQLAAIKDLLVEF
+152 D
-165 MRSDIDELRYQYN
+165 YN
-178 LENLYYFAVDQTNNQ
+178 LPNLYYFAMVHETKEKIGDESLESLLMSSTNSQVEEQYQYYVILEYDAVGNLKV
-193 TYSYNGYSG
+193 N
-202 PQLSELSL
+202 QLSG
-210 LLNNRTED
+210 
-218 TLAQLKEDYQYF
+218 A
-230 LVLDFDTEGNLTVS
+230 DFMKHSKYD
-244 NLYGVTFTSGYS
+244 
-256 TSGNLSTINAEKE
+256 
-269 VSNRLD
+269 
-275 SRSLV
+275 SLV
-280 YNQVVTFTPIKNMTF
+280 IDPKQEVKGYLEDIKLLQNYDNIPVHPIKNMTI
-295 VYGVPTQLLYSDE
+295 VYAVPKVLLHYDE
-308 INQRD
+308 ISRSQEYYS
-313 YWPTF
+313 YWG
-318 YNIQGMSFFYDGIAL
+318 IQEAL
-333 IALALFALIIP
+333 IPISLMVIGLVFIFSCFIP
-344 LKSISNVKFIKR
+344 VKVISKSKLVNC
-356 ILKWP
+356 ILSWP
-361 IESLLLTASIPFAFF
+361 DETLLLTATLPFAIF
-376 IELLP
+376 IEMLPSLVFSTLNSEFTDLLHIYMTYDMVDISM
-381 NMIYSTIENRLV
+381 MILN
-393 TGIPEQAQA
+393 
-402 IFTVTFNLVV
+402 IFV
-412 WFAVFTWMFILF
+412 WFLALAWIYVLC
-424 LYIKS
+424 LYVKN

-439 TERCWTYRV
+439 TESCWTYRG
-448 CRFFFRK
+448 CRFLFRK
-455 LRKLLKVDL
+455 LRKFLKVDL

-513 KTQKDYVQLFEVTEQ
+513 KTQKDYVQLFEMTEQ

-669 IIRRNF
+669 MIRRNF

-709 AYINIVDLEQSVQII
+709 AYIDIVDLEQSVQII
-724 FRNMSADEINVD
+724 FRNMSANEINVD

-744 VRGDQSRHT
+744 VRGDQARHT